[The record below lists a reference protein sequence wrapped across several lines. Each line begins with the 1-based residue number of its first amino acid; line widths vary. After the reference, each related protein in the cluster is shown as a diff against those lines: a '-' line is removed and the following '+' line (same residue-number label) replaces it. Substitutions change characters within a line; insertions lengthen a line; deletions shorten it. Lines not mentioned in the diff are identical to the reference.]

1 MTKKP
6 TVKEFVEQLKDYEF
20 DGDVVAAD
28 VNVLLEAVTYALGGK
43 LEHWVCSTLHTRHKK
58 IVITYDAEQK

>member
-6 TVKEFVEQLKDYEF
+6 VEQLKDCQF
-20 DGDVVAAD
+20 DGAD
-28 VNVLLEAVTYALGGK
+28 VNVLLEAVVQALDGK

>member
-1 MTKKP
+1 MTEEQK
-6 TVKEFVEQLKDYEF
+6 EQLNEIAKQ
-20 DGDVVAAD
+20 
-28 VNVLLEAVTYALGGK
+28 LGGK